1 MQPQDGRHKQAL
13 GLLAEWDH
21 DLAADSA
28 PAAIYEAWV
37 YHLARKVLLPRLGK
51 ELYVHFHGRR
61 QWSDAFH
68 FLALPALLA
77 YPSARWFG
85 ADGVEARDRVLIAAL
100 DEALDDLGERLGDDM
115 TAWRWGAVHKAV
127 FAGQLAMVPG
137 LEEVL
142 TAGVVELGGDE
153 QTISMSLFEPDLGY
167 RASVVPSWRQIL
179 DVGDWDASLGILPG
193 GQSGNPA
200 SPHYNDLLALWAKGE
215 YHALPFSRPAVE
227 AATASTQRLV
237 P

>member
-1 MQPQDGRHKQAL
+1 MSPTRTF
-13 GLLAEWDH
+13 
-21 DLAADSA
+21 
-28 PAAIYEAWV
+28 
-37 YHLARKVLLPRLGK
+37 RL
-51 ELYVHFHGRR
+51 
-61 QWSDAFH
+61 
-68 FLALPALLA
+68 
-77 YPSARWFG
+77 
-85 ADGVEARDRVLIAAL
+85 
-100 DEALDDLGERLGDDM
+100 
-115 TAWRWGAVHKAV
+115 
-127 FAGQLAMVPG
+127 
-137 LEEVL
+137 VL

-167 RASVVPSWRQIL
+167 RASVVPSWRQII